1 MGNDIRPGSSR
12 LGSGL
17 VRERKK
23 KQEMFGYVTGN
34 WKEFNKD
41 QQARYGAVYCGI
53 CRRLQAQS
61 GGISRLGL
69 SYDMAFLALL
79 LMSLYEPEET
89 KGKDACLLHPVKRR
103 AWVDNEYIRYSADMN
118 GILAY
123 YNCLDD
129 WQDDKKLSAKL
140 MARTYEKSL
149 ADIEERYP
157 RQAAAIRECLE
168 TLSRLE
174 KENCRNPD
182 EPAGVF
188 GRLMAEVLTY
198 REDLWAPSLRKM
210 GDALGRFIYLMDA
223 VVDYDRDKRKGKYN
237 PFLAMG
243 GPKDPARWE
252 EYLVLTMGSATT
264 EFEKLPLV
272 QDKALLDN
280 ILYSGV
286 WVTYREREKGKKEER
301 HG

>member
-1 MGNDIRPGSSR
+1 M
-12 LGSGL
+12 
-17 VRERKK
+17 
-23 KQEMFGYVTGN
+23 
-34 WKEFNKD
+34 NKD

-61 GGISRLGL
+61 GGVSRLGL
-69 SYDMAFLALL
+69 SYDMAFLSLL

-89 KGKDACLLHPVKRR
+89 SGKDGCLLHPVKRR

-118 GILAY
+118 VILAY

-140 MARTYEKSL
+140 MAQTYGKSL
-149 ADIEERYP
+149 QSIAESYP

-168 TLSRLE
+168 ELSRLE
-174 KENCRNPD
+174 KENCENPD
-182 EPAGVF
+182 KPAGAF
-188 GRLMAEVLTY
+188 GRLMGEILVY
-198 REDLWAPSLRKM
+198 REDMWAQSLRQM
-210 GDALGRFIYLMDA
+210 GNALGRFIYLMDA
-223 VVDYDRDKRKGKYN
+223 VMDYDRDKRKGKYN

-243 GPKDPARWE
+243 GSKDPARWE
-252 EYLVLTMGSATT
+252 EYLVLTMGSATA
-264 EFEKLPLV
+264 EYEKLPLV